1 MLRGRSGAPVIL
13 DAILFWLTALLMAL
27 SIASLM
33 WLAARCAVVRRR
45 RRRART
51 ARRPC
56 GFCPTPRS
64 AWWVNALLPWRLLL
78 RHACGYDL
86 SHQAA
91 IDPSGAVRCPECGEA
106 IVPRRRLVVANRSRP
121 GRAALTC
128 LMLTT
133 ASFVAMLSRGDGW
146 VRYAPT
152 YSLLGLRE
160 TGVRLRR
167 EAVREELFK
176 RVRAGDA
183 SPAAQRR
190 FLDQLVHDLGHDRV
204 RGNALAAGDQIVA
217 LGDVALPALREA
229 LGSRDA
235 QRRQYAFL
243 LAAGREAAGRVEQ
256 TDERWLAVAL
266 EALRDDDYSIVGGNA
281 AASFFSLLRHAPDR
295 PEIEWEVVRTL
306 RTTDDPQQ
314 RILCAL
320 ICGYAGFERGMRDAF
335 PVLLD
340 CLADNRIAGDAQ
352 AAAPALAH
360 FGPAIIPL
368 LEAAKAASA
377 DAQQRML
384 IDLLLFDLGA
394 ASAPPTRPR
403 ESHSVAGWF
412 SWTSLTELAP
422 ERFLSDGGLYWL
434 DEYADAHPFDAG
446 RP

>member
-1 MLRGRSGAPVIL
+1 MIL
-13 DAILFWLTALLMAL
+13 DGILFWLTALFMAL
-27 SIASLM
+27 SLASLM

-45 RRRART
+45 RHRNRT
-51 ARRPC
+51 VRRPC

-64 AWWVNALLPWRLLL
+64 VWWVNMLLPWRLLL

-91 IDPSGAVRCPECGEA
+91 IDPSGAVRCPECGETIA
-106 IVPRRRLVVANRSRP
+106 PRRRLVVANRSRP
-121 GRAALTC
+121 GRAAIAC
-128 LMLTT
+128 MMLTT
-133 ASFVAMLSRGDGW
+133 ASFAAMLSRGDGW

-152 YSLLGLRE
+152 HSLLGLRQA
-160 TGVRLRR
+160 GVRLRR

-190 FLDQLVHDLGHDRV
+190 FLEQLVHDLGHDRV

-229 LGSRDA
+229 LDSHDA

-243 LAAGREAAGRVEQ
+243 LAARRDAAGREEQ

-266 EALRDDDYSIVGGNA
+266 EALGDDDFAIVGGNA
-281 AASFFSLLRHAPDR
+281 AASFFSLLRHAHDR
-295 PEIEWEVVRTL
+295 PEVEWEIVRTL

-320 ICGYAGFERGMRDAF
+320 ICGYAGLERGMRDAF

-340 CLADNRIAGDAQ
+340 CLADNRIAGDAR
-352 AAAPALAH
+352 AAAPAIAH
-360 FGPAIIPL
+360 FGPAGIPL
-368 LEAAKAASA
+368 LDAARAACTDS
-377 DAQQRML
+377 QQQML
-384 IDLLLFDLGA
+384 IDLILFDLGA
-394 ASAPPTRPR
+394 PSAPPARPR
-403 ESHSVAGWF
+403 DAHSVSGWL
-412 SWTSLTELAP
+412 SWSKLTELGP
-422 ERFLSDGGLYWL
+422 DRLLDDGGLYWL
-434 DEYADAHPFDAG
+434 DDYAAAHSSASG